1 MALIYHVGQFKRER
15 VTRVEIGG
23 GKSGGDVV
31 LTVAVEKNR
40 RDNGHLAR

>member
-1 MALIYHVGQFKRER
+1 MALIYHADQLKRER
-15 VTRVEIGG
+15 VAPVEIGG